1 MAPSRRKGSSK
12 AAAARR
18 QWKVGDLVLAKVK
31 GFPAWPAKVGEPQSL
46 GFAADWKKVVVHFF
60 GTKPEQ
66 IGFCNPADVEAFTE
80 EKKQSLLVKRNGR
93 SADFLRAVQ
102 EIIDSYEKLKKQDL
116 VNDLNSADEVAPA
129 KVGNSAD
136 LAANFKSN
144 DQTEAPEINQNSH
157 LKTSFTTTD
166 KNDSSVLVE
175 DDLAAAPAGALLD
188 KEALGEESID
198 TAAVTATPL
207 LTTYS
212 SKKRSSLIQPQ
223 SCATHR
229 KAQRSRSS
237 SRLETRRSRTFTMSC
252 NDGGNNAGDKSA
264 NVVREGSLRRNKR
277 IRKSPDASE
286 SDDVDS
292 AAFVS
297 NGSVE
302 ENSSEIATV
311 DSDTFSLN
319 EGSTIESGCKL
330 EHSDTVV
337 ECLDGDVELSKGLDL
352 EIKAIVI
359 KKKRKPSRK
368 RVTNDSAVPPA
379 TLDKEMGLE
388 AGVQNTS
395 INSQRDFEKMNER
408 CLKEDGD
415 EHLPLVKRARVRM
428 GKSSSAE
435 EEFNS
440 SSQTEERTI
449 KESTVNPSEQI
460 SMHEKHDDDSVTDRN
475 SLLVNGALD
484 NVLSPSKHCTQVS
497 MNRPQPWKVK
507 KEQSFGCSMDGEA
520 ALPPSKR
527 LHRALEAM
535 SANAAEEGQACN
547 EASPT
552 LKTVVSGCCIS
563 PMKRSPHVAVESKAR
578 TCLGLPSMGSLG
590 NISSQ
595 VCGSEFSTSR
605 SPIISEENCKLSM
618 EVDLCNQPVEFSEIP
633 KHEFSEDVFP
643 DARDDIDGKDISGS
657 FVSHAVRTA
666 DPTQSASYVSPSL
679 DERQANLSFN
689 GTSIDPLLPPKDEGD
704 VENVELTNCKAEIS
718 DKEIDNSDKMGMSS
732 CPASCPNE
740 SHKVSPR
747 NDTIMHRYSADDPG
761 CEDNVCLLMPSVDD
775 KSKVNGMCEVVKEVK
790 HYHTPEGPSSNSF
803 SDDHLGEKDIS
814 VIRSSPSL
822 TDAGDSLAQASPPH
836 TSNCHMSTSDSSN
849 IVQNNGSCSPDV
861 HLHHKKTSFAPLV
874 DEEEKLESA
883 VTQKP
888 KSIGRHGEAP
898 VALSS
903 FEGQLGTLTRTK
915 ESIGRATRI
924 AIDCAKFGVAA
935 KVVEI
940 LVRNLETESSL
951 HRRVDLFF
959 LVDSIT
965 QCSRNLKGDVGGI
978 YPSAIQ
984 AVLPRL
990 LSAAAPPG
998 STGHENRKQCL
1009 RVLRLWLE
1017 RRILPESVVRHHMRE
1032 LDSLSGSSSA
1042 GPYARRSARTER
1054 ALDDPVR
1061 EMEGMLVDEYG
1072 SNSSLQLPGFCM
1084 PRMLKDDDD
1093 GSDSDGE
1100 SFEAVTPEHNSEARE
1115 EHESIPSIEK
1125 HRHILED
1132 VDGELEMED
1141 VAPCEIETSSSFHVA
1156 EVNAIQ
1162 TSNNQCEQHVP
1173 LPFAPPLPQDVPPS
1187 SPPLPSS
1194 PPPPPPPPP
1203 PVPSAMSDS
1212 YANGVDKHNMRDN
1225 IVQSVAQEPV
1235 AQRVDQ
1241 TIRYR
1246 SPEWRDPSTQMAESA
1261 SCSFSNFSG
1270 QAVNN
1275 GQQTNGATLHN
1286 KNYGLRPPHPAPSN
1300 QFSYFHG
1307 DQRVR
1312 PHRDAPPPSYS
1323 TRFHFGQNVDREN
1336 SYNNH
1341 ERMKPPPYEHHDQW
1355 RFPAPPFSG
1364 PRYPD
1369 KGRTS
1374 YTPGPYV
1381 GPPCEPT
1388 RLPGQGWRFPP
1399 RTMNHRNAIPYR
1411 PPFEGPIPV
1420 AGRGPSFWQPR

>member
-1 MAPSRRKGSSK
+1 MSFR
-12 AAAARR
+12 
-18 QWKVGDLVLAKVK
+18 
-31 GFPAWPAKVGEPQSL
+31 
-46 GFAADWKKVVVHFF
+46 
-60 GTKPEQ
+60 
-66 IGFCNPADVEAFTE
+66 GFCNPADVEAFTE

-116 VNDLNSADEVAPA
+116 VNGLNSADEVAPA
-129 KVGNSAD
+129 KGGNSAD
-136 LAANFKSN
+136 LAANVELN
-144 DQTEAPEINQNSH
+144 DQTETPEINQNSQ

-166 KNDSSVLVE
+166 KNDSGVLVE
-175 DDLAAAPAGALLD
+175 DALAAAPADALLD

-223 SCATHR
+223 SCATYR

-302 ENSSEIATV
+302 ENSSEIATA

-475 SLLVNGALD
+475 SLVVNGALD

-497 MNRPQPWKVK
+497 MNRPQPWNVK

-595 VCGSEFSTSR
+595 VCGSGFSTSQ

-643 DARDDIDGKDISGS
+643 DARDDVDGKDISGS
-657 FVSHAVRTA
+657 FDSRAVRTA

-718 DKEIDNSDKMGMSS
+718 DKEVDNTDKMGMSS
-732 CPASCPNE
+732 RPASCPNE

-747 NDTIMHRYSADDPG
+747 NDTIMHRYIADDTG
-761 CEDNVCLLMPSVDD
+761 CEDNMCLLMPSVDE
-775 KSKVNGMCEVVKEVK
+775 KSKVNGM
-790 HYHTPEGPSSNSF
+790 
-803 SDDHLGEKDIS
+803 
-814 VIRSSPSL
+814 
-822 TDAGDSLAQASPPH
+822 
-836 TSNCHMSTSDSSN
+836 
-849 IVQNNGSCSPDV
+849 
-861 HLHHKKTSFAPLV
+861 
-874 DEEEKLESA
+874 
-883 VTQKP
+883 
-888 KSIGRHGEAP
+888 
-898 VALSS
+898 
-903 FEGQLGTLTRTK
+903 
-915 ESIGRATRI
+915 
-924 AIDCAKFGVAA
+924 
-935 KVVEI
+935 
-940 LVRNLETESSL
+940 
-951 HRRVDLFF
+951 
-959 LVDSIT
+959 
-965 QCSRNLKGDVGGI
+965 
-978 YPSAIQ
+978 
-984 AVLPRL
+984 
-990 LSAAAPPG
+990 
-998 STGHENRKQCL
+998 
-1009 RVLRLWLE
+1009 
-1017 RRILPESVVRHHMRE
+1017 
-1032 LDSLSGSSSA
+1032 
-1042 GPYARRSARTER
+1042 
-1054 ALDDPVR
+1054 
-1061 EMEGMLVDEYG
+1061 
-1072 SNSSLQLPGFCM
+1072 
-1084 PRMLKDDDD
+1084 
-1093 GSDSDGE
+1093 
-1100 SFEAVTPEHNSEARE
+1100 
-1115 EHESIPSIEK
+1115 
-1125 HRHILED
+1125 
-1132 VDGELEMED
+1132 
-1141 VAPCEIETSSSFHVA
+1141 
-1156 EVNAIQ
+1156 
-1162 TSNNQCEQHVP
+1162 
-1173 LPFAPPLPQDVPPS
+1173 
-1187 SPPLPSS
+1187 
-1194 PPPPPPPPP
+1194 
-1203 PVPSAMSDS
+1203 
-1212 YANGVDKHNMRDN
+1212 
-1225 IVQSVAQEPV
+1225 
-1235 AQRVDQ
+1235 
-1241 TIRYR
+1241 
-1246 SPEWRDPSTQMAESA
+1246 
-1261 SCSFSNFSG
+1261 
-1270 QAVNN
+1270 
-1275 GQQTNGATLHN
+1275 
-1286 KNYGLRPPHPAPSN
+1286 
-1300 QFSYFHG
+1300 
-1307 DQRVR
+1307 
-1312 PHRDAPPPSYS
+1312 
-1323 TRFHFGQNVDREN
+1323 
-1336 SYNNH
+1336 
-1341 ERMKPPPYEHHDQW
+1341 
-1355 RFPAPPFSG
+1355 
-1364 PRYPD
+1364 
-1369 KGRTS
+1369 
-1374 YTPGPYV
+1374 
-1381 GPPCEPT
+1381 
-1388 RLPGQGWRFPP
+1388 
-1399 RTMNHRNAIPYR
+1399 
-1411 PPFEGPIPV
+1411 
-1420 AGRGPSFWQPR
+1420 

>member
-12 AAAARR
+12 AAAAAAARR

-31 GFPAWPAKVGEPQSL
+31 GFPAWPAKVGEPKSL
-46 GFAADWKKVVVHFF
+46 GFAADWKKVVVRFF

-102 EIIDSYEKLKKQDL
+102 EIIDSYEKLKKQDQ
-116 VNDLNSADEVAPA
+116 VNDCNSADEVTPA
-129 KVGNSAD
+129 KGGNSVD
-136 LAANFKSN
+136 LAANFDSN
-144 DQTEAPEINQNSH
+144 DQTEPPE
-157 LKTSFTTTD
+157 TD
-166 KNDSSVLVE
+166 KNESSLPVE
-175 DDLAAAPAGALLD
+175 DALAATPTDALLD

-198 TAAVTATPL
+198 TAAVTETPL

-212 SKKRSSLIQPQ
+212 SKKRSSLLQT
-223 SCATHR
+223 THR

-237 SRLETRRSRTFTMSC
+237 SRLESRRSRSFTMSC
-252 NDGGNNAGDKSA
+252 NDGGKNAGDKSA
-264 NVVREGSLRRNKR
+264 NVVWEGSLRRNKR

-302 ENSSEIATV
+302 ENSSEIVTV

-319 EGSTIESGCKL
+319 EGSTMESGCKF

-337 ECLDGDVELSKGLDL
+337 ECLDGDIELSKGLGL
-352 EIKAIVI
+352 EIKAVVI
-359 KKKRKPSRK
+359 KKKRKPNRK
-368 RVTNDSAVPPA
+368 RATNDSVVPPA
-379 TLDKEMGLE
+379 SLDREIGLE
-388 AGVQNTS
+388 AGLQNAS
-395 INSQRDFEKMNER
+395 ITSQRDCEKMTER

-428 GKSSSAE
+428 GKSSSLE
-435 EEFNS
+435 EELNS
-440 SSQTEERTI
+440 HSQTEERTI
-449 KESTVNPSEQI
+449 KEATVNPSGQI
-460 SMHEKHDDDSVTDRN
+460 SMHAKCDDASFADGDSLV
-475 SLLVNGALD
+475 VNGALD
-484 NVLSPSKHCTQVS
+484 NVSSPSKHCTEVS
-497 MNRPQPWKVK
+497 VNRPQPWKVK

-535 SANAAEEGQACN
+535 SANAAEEGQARN

-563 PMKRSPHVAVESKAR
+563 PMKRSPLMAVESKAGN
-578 TCLGLPSMGSLG
+578 CVGLPSIDSLG

-595 VCGSEFSTSR
+595 DCGSGFSTSLN
-605 SPIISEENCKLSM
+605 PIILEENGKSSM
-618 EVDLCNQPVEFSEIP
+618 EVDLSNQPVEFSKIP
-633 KHEFSEDVFP
+633 KHEFSKDVFP
-643 DARDDIDGKDISGS
+643 DARDHADGKDISGS
-657 FVSHAVRTA
+657 FGGHAVRATVR
-666 DPTQSASYVSPSL
+666 TQSPVYLSPGL
-679 DERQANLSFN
+679 DERQANTSSN
-689 GTSIDPLLPPKDEGD
+689 ETSIVSLLPPKDEGEI
-704 VENVELTNCKAEIS
+704 ENIELTNCKAEIS
-718 DKEIDNSDKMGMSS
+718 DKEVDTSDKTGMSS
-732 CPASCPNE
+732 CPISHSNE
-740 SHKVSPR
+740 LYKVSTG
-747 NDTIMHRYSADDPG
+747 NDTVGHQYSAEDTAY
-761 CEDNVCLLMPSVDD
+761 EDNKCLKPSLDD
-775 KSKVNGMCEVVKEVK
+775 EIKVNGMCEAVKEVK

-803 SDDHLGEKDIS
+803 SDDHLGEKEIS
-814 VIRSSPSL
+814 GIRSSPSL

-836 TSNCHMSTSDSSN
+836 TSNLHMSTSDSSN
-849 IVQNNGSCSPDV
+849 CVQNNGSCSPDV
-861 HLHHKKTSFAPLV
+861 QLHHKKTSFAPLV

-888 KSIGRHGEAP
+888 KSVGRHGEAH

-903 FEGQLGTLTRTK
+903 LEGMLGTLTRTK

-965 QCSRNLKGDVGGI
+965 QCSRGLKGDVGGI

-1042 GPYARRSARTER
+1042 GPYSRRSSRTER

-1100 SFEAVTPEHNSEARE
+1100 SFEAVTPEHNNSEAHE
-1115 EHESIPSIEK
+1115 ERESIPLIEK

-1141 VAPCEIETSSSFHVA
+1141 VAPSCEVETSSSFHVA
-1156 EVNAIQ
+1156 EVNAMQ
-1162 TSNNQCEQHVP
+1162 TLHNHCEQHVP
-1173 LPFAPPLPQDVPPS
+1173 VPFAPPLPQDVPPS

-1203 PVPSAMSDS
+1203 PPVPPPAMSDP
-1212 YANGVDKHNMRDN
+1212 YTNGVDSKVYVDTHNMRDN
-1225 IVQSVAQEPV
+1225 ISVAQEPV
-1235 AQRVDQ
+1235 AQRIDQ
-1241 TIRYR
+1241 SIRYR
-1246 SPEWRDPSTQMAESA
+1246 SPECRDPSMQMAESA
-1261 SCSFSNFSG
+1261 SCSFSNFSA
-1270 QAVNN
+1270 QPVNN
-1275 GQQTNGATLHN
+1275 GRQTDGATLHN
-1286 KNYGLRPPHPAPSN
+1286 KNYSLRPPHPAPSN
-1300 QFSYFHG
+1300 QFSYFQG

-1312 PHRDAPPPSYS
+1312 PHRDAPSPSFS
-1323 TRFHFGQNVDREN
+1323 NRFHYAQNADREN

-1341 ERMKPPPYEHHDQW
+1341 ERMKPPPYELHEHW

-1369 KGRTS
+1369 KSRVS

-1399 RTMNHRNAIPYR
+1399 RTMNHRNAMPYR

-1420 AGRGPSFWQPR
+1420 EGRGPSFWQPR